1 MPLTTV
7 AVTGFLPLPNGV
19 TFDSASVVFRLNK
32 PDVDVIDDASIG
44 TAPVIVSADG
54 LGEIAVNLW
63 PNSRGSKGSAY
74 SVKLYYQDGVST
86 GAVEVDFGLM
96 QVPVDGGDIADFLS
110 VGVVPDGV
118 IISTLTQG
126 EYDAAIQ
133 AADDAAASAAEAA
146 LYDGPKFDTFN
157 EFITS
162 MLTFTAGTY
171 IRVIDIGAV
180 YRAVAG
186 TGNLGQANAGGQQ
199 FNVLPGA
206 GGVYNVVAFGAPT
219 TGLIADAATV
229 TAAIQA
235 AINAAA
241 SDYLGGAYGGGSVA
255 VKIPAGAY
263 YHTGLVIPMG
273 VNLEDDGRFRSVLYL
288 TGNNNTAIKNA
299 SATSGLV
306 ADQVTHF
313 KMSGISLAAGDAS
326 PVGQIQID
334 MRGFSR
340 VRFDDLWIEWC
351 GGCTGVSCADGV
363 LAGAGGPAQFYND
376 FYNVFCERRAAKPA
390 GGIGWDLGS
399 NNTTEEQ
406 ITTWNWFG
414 GRTSGAGSGTG
425 LSLRGGTGNNW
436 FGHTFEGCDVILGG
450 TGSRISDRN
459 NFYGFYQEGSSAFV
473 LDIKSTARWT
483 TFWGSFQTG
492 ATITDNGD
500 GTQFF
505 SGGDMQFNVRD
516 LADKFV
522 FNIEDNAGVNLPTFK
537 GPTPGITLQD
547 TNGTNRFARIISSA
561 GSSTTASALRFFAA
575 TAAGTL
581 GTEILALGTAIIA
594 PGVDAATALGSAAK
608 RFTNTYSQ
616 SFRPGTGA
624 AIWTSG
630 AGSPEGVLTAPVG
643 SMYTRTDGGP
653 VTTLYVK
660 ESGVGNTGWV
670 AK

>member
-1 MPLTTV
+1 M
-7 AVTGFLPLPNGV
+7 VTKVNDPY
-19 TFDSASVVFRLNK
+19 
-32 PDVDVIDDASIG
+32 
-44 TAPVIVSADG
+44 PVISDLDGTPLENGYIYIGEPSLDPEAFPKAAFWDQGQTIPATQPVRTIAGRFVNLGSQIGNLYVEGGYSILAKDKNMITVFSADNDTDPKTSYETFPDLISDSQTFPAG
-54 LGEIAVNLW
+54 QLI
-63 PNSRGSKGSAY
+63 
-74 SVKLYYQDGVST
+74 
-86 GAVEVDFGLM
+86 
-96 QVPVDGGDIADFLS
+96 QV
-110 VGVVPDGV
+110 
-118 IISTLTQG
+118 T
-126 EYDAAIQ
+126 
-133 AADDAAASAAEAA
+133 
-146 LYDGPKFDTFN
+146 
-157 EFITS
+157 
-162 MLTFTAGTY
+162 
-171 IRVIDIGAV
+171 DIGAV
-180 YRAVAG
+180 YQATAG
-186 TGNLGQANAGGQQ
+186 TGNLGQTNAGGQE
-199 FNVLPGA
+199 FDVLPGA
-206 GGVYNVVAFGAPT
+206 GGAYNILAFGAPT
-219 TGLIADAATV
+219 TGLLADAATV

-235 AINAAA
+235 AIDAAEG
-241 SDYLGGAYGGGSVA
+241 DYLGGAYGGGSVT
-255 VKIPAGAY
+255 VKIPAASY
-263 YHTGLVIPMG
+263 FHTGLIIPMG
-273 VNLEDDGRFRSVLYL
+273 VNLEGDGRFRTVLYL

-299 SATSGLV
+299 AAASGLV

-313 KMSGISLAAGDAS
+313 KMSGISLAAGDAT

-351 GGCTGVSCADGV
+351 GGCTGVSCVDGV

-376 FYNVFCERRAAKPA
+376 FYNVFCERRAAKPS
-390 GGIGWDLGS
+390 GGLGWDLGS

-459 NFYGFYQEGSSAFV
+459 NFYGFYQEGSDAFK
-473 LDIKSTARWT
+473 LELKATAKWT

-492 ATITDNGD
+492 AIITDNGD

-522 FNIEDNAGVNLPTFK
+522 FNIEDNAGVNLPLFK
-537 GPTPGITLQD
+537 GPTPGIALQD
-547 TNGTNRFARIISSA
+547 TNGTNRFLRIISSA
-561 GSSTTASALRFFAA
+561 GSSVTASALRIFAA

-581 GTEILALGTAIIA
+581 GTEIIALGTAIVA

-616 SFRPGTGA
+616 IFRPGTGA

-630 AGSPEGVLTAPVG
+630 TSSPEGVLTAPVG
-643 SMYTRTDGGP
+643 SFYTRTDGGAG
-653 VTTLYVK
+653 TTLYIK
-660 ESGVGNTGWV
+660 ESGTGNTGWV